1 MEKQELVDSVKE
13 YYGKTI
19 QNTENLQTNVCT
31 VRTDNPT
38 PKHIK
43 EALKNVHDDIHARY
57 YGCGLIAPEALENT
71 SILDLGCGTGLDCFV
86 LSQLVG
92 ENGQVVGVDM
102 TDEQLDVARRYT
114 QPHMEKFGYKKSNVE
129 FKQGYL
135 EKLEDADLE
144 DEEFDILVSNC
155 VINLT
160 ADKRAV
166 LREAF
171 RVMKDGG
178 EMYFSDVYAE
188 RELSEEVRKHKVLW
202 GECISGA
209 LFWKTLYALAKE
221 IGFSRP
227 RIVASGLLAVDEKFK
242 EVLGDAEFT
251 STTFRLF
258 KLPVKL
264 PTCGP
269 QMATYNGGILGHEE
283 EFILDIENKFRKEV
297 TKGVDSE
304 TADVLA
310 TSRFAKYFTF
320 EKASCS
326 DESSCCP
333 TAGDIDPFEIARK
346 GGAPSA
352 CGAQACC

>member
-1 MEKQELVDSVKE
+1 METQEVVDSVKE

-19 QNTENLQTNVCT
+19 QSKDNLQTNVCT
-31 VRTDNPT
+31 VRTDKPT

-43 EALKNVHDDIHARY
+43 AALKNVHDDIQAQY
-57 YGCGLIAPEALENT
+57 YGCGLIAPEALEGT
-71 SILDLGCGTGLDCFV
+71 SILDLGCGTGMDCFV

-92 ENGQVVGVDM
+92 ETGQVVGVDM
-102 TDEQLDVARRYT
+102 TDEQLEVARKYA
-114 QPHMEKFGYKKSNVE
+114 PYHSEKFGYKKSNIE

-135 EKLEDADLE
+135 EKLEDVDLE

-178 EMYFSDVYAE
+178 EMYFSDVYADQE
-188 RELSEEVRKHKVLW
+188 MSEEIRKHKVLW

-227 RIVASGLLAVDEKFK
+227 RIVASGIMTVDPKFK
-242 EVLGDAEFT
+242 DVLGDAEFT

-258 KLPVKL
+258 KLPVKST
-264 PTCGP
+264 TCGP
-269 QMATYNGGILGHEE
+269 QNVTYNGGIIGHEE
-283 EFILDIENKFRKEV
+283 EFKLDVENTFQRET
-297 TKGVDSE
+297 TKGIDSD
-304 TADVLA
+304 TAAILSS
-310 TSRFAKYFTF
+310 SRFAKYFTF
-320 EKASCS
+320 EKASCA

-333 TAGDIDPFEIARK
+333 TIGDIDPFEVAKK
-346 GGAPSA
+346 GDAPIA
-352 CGAQACC
+352 CGACC